1 MDITL
6 CMYQVHVHAE
16 KTILAEQNETLC
28 RATLSLQMFCNNMQA
43 KPENYYD

>member
-28 RATLSLQMFCNNMQA
+28 RATLSLQNVLQQHA
-43 KPENYYD
+43 GKT